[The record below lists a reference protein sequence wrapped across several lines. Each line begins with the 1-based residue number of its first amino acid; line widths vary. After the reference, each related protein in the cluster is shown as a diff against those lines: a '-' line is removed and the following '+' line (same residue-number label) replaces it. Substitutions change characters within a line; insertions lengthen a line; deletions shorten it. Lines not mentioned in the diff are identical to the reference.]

1 MKEDNYKRTLINY
14 RLNEA
19 YEVLADAQKLLATQ
33 GSPRSIINRSYYA
46 MFYATLPW
54 LF

>member
-46 MFYATLPW
+46 MFYAT
-54 LF
+54 